1 MPVVDMYGSAYVY
14 AFEEAALDQSNEDY
28 LTVFQDLLPHGPAWT
43 RRPGAWLTRLLRGL
57 AREASRVELT
67 AAQLIEETD
76 YRETQLLLPE
86 WEAFAGLPDCGQV
99 SDDISERQAALH
111 AKLTQNISPT
121 PSTFQSIAE
130 GLGYTGV
137 VVTRTEAN
145 PFTVGSTVGDTLR
158 GGPWRHAWSI
168 TTNESTDNDALLR
181 CLVNQLAPQHGIVIF
196 NLGTVGI

>member
-1 MPVVDMYGSAYVY
+1 MPVVTMYGSAYAY
-14 AFEEAALDQSNEDY
+14 AFEEAALDVSNEDY
-28 LTVFQDLLPHGPAWT
+28 LAVFQDLLPHGPAWT
-43 RRPGAWLTRLLRGL
+43 RRPGAWLTKLLRGL
-57 AREASRVELT
+57 AREPSRIELT

-76 YRETQLLLPE
+76 YRTTQLLLEE
-86 WEAFAGLPDCGQV
+86 WEDFAGLPGCGEV
-99 SDDISERQAALH
+99 PATVPERQAALH

-121 PSTFQSIAE
+121 PATFQAIAE

-137 VVTRTEAN
+137 VVNRSEAV

-168 TTNESTDNDALLR
+168 TANESTDNDALLR